1 MRFRTKTILGIAAI
15 EMALLAVLIGSAL
28 QILRDSN
35 EEELTRRVT
44 LGGKLL
50 AAAAKDAVLSQD
62 LATLNAL
69 VREAMASGQID
80 YLRILDS
87 QGRVLAERG
96 KGAFPTAPFKE
107 DQSIADV
114 TDGCF
119 DRSTPILVRDI
130 HHGEVRLGVS
140 ISPLNQLIITARQ
153 WAAGIA
159 ALEMALVALFSWLLG
174 TYLARQLVALRRA
187 STRIAAGDFT
197 SRIPVQGSDELA
209 DTALAFNRM
218 AEQLG
223 DSRRRI
229 ETESQQRLDAL
240 HEAEE
245 ARSLAEEGAAQLK
258 AIFDLGPDGFVSF
271 DARRRVKYLSPAFV
285 RLTGLDAESVV
296 GLDETAF
303 SRRLA
308 AACTEETRFAGVAA
322 LRRPRKAERAESGA
336 AHERRQHIEIGGPG
350 QRVLEIGLRE
360 AQAQTVSQILYVRDI
375 THEADVDRL
384 KSEFLSTAA
393 HELRTP
399 MASIYGFA
407 ELMLTRDFADAER
420 REFLGTI
427 FKQSELMVSIINE
440 LLDLARIEARR
451 GKDFNMARIDLRNLA
466 SEIAGGFTTP
476 RGRLAP
482 LQPVTQEPVWVRGD
496 RNKLTQAIGNVL
508 SNAYK
513 YSPDGGQISIE
524 FVRPE
529 RGTDELVGIR
539 VRDPGIGMSADQL
552 ARVFER
558 FYRADASGK
567 IPGTGLGMSIVK
579 EIVEIHG
586 GHVELDSRVGAGTTV
601 TIWLQSAPANT
612 DVLPT
617 PHPASGENA

>member
-174 TYLARQLVALRRA
+174 TYLARQLVALCGA

-197 SRIPVQGSDELA
+197 SRVPVQGSDELA
-209 DTALAFNRM
+209 ETALAFNRM

-223 DSRRRI
+223 ESRQRV
-229 ETESQQRLDAL
+229 ETESRQRLDAL
-240 HEAEE
+240 REAEE
-245 ARSLAEEGAAQLK
+245 ARSRAEEGAEQLK
-258 AIFDLGPDGFVSF
+258 AIFDLSPDGFVSF
-271 DARRRVKYLSPAFV
+271 DAERRVKYLSPAFV
-285 RLTGLDAESVV
+285 QLTGLEAESTL
-296 GLDETAF
+296 GLDEAAF
-303 SRRLA
+303 SQCLA
-308 AACTEETRFAGVAA
+308 AACTAATRFAGVAA
-322 LRRPRKAERAESGA
+322 LRRPRKAERGEPGA
-336 AHERRQHIEIGGPG
+336 THERRQQIEIGGPG

-360 AQAQTVSQILYVRDI
+360 AQAATVSQILYLRDI
-375 THEADVDRL
+375 TLEAEVDRL

-407 ELMLTRDFADAER
+407 ELMLARDFTDTER

-427 FKQSELMVSIINE
+427 VKQSELMVSIINE

-451 GKDFNMARIDLRNLA
+451 GKDFNIARLDLRELVH
-466 SEIAGGFTTP
+466 EIAGGFKP
-476 RGRLAP
+476 PDERPSPEEPPADGP
-482 LQPVTQEPVWVRGD
+482 LWVRGD
-496 RNKLTQAIGNVL
+496 RKKLTQAIGNVL

-513 YSPDGGQISIE
+513 YSPAGGMVGIE
-524 FVRPE
+524 FLAPD
-529 RGTDELVGIR
+529 GDAALLGIR
-539 VRDPGIGMSADQL
+539 VRDQGIGMTEEQL

-567 IPGTGLGMSIVK
+567 IQGTGLGMSIVK
-579 EIVEIHG
+579 EIIELHG
-586 GHVELDSRVGAGTTV
+586 GHVELDSKVGAGTTV
-601 TIWLQSAPANT
+601 TIWLQAQATSAESATMADTATGAP
-612 DVLPT
+612 
-617 PHPASGENA
+617 S